1 MNKGTELLIAYDL
14 LQSHPDLLNQGV
26 KASDFFAV
34 ISFIMDTKDI
44 ESKEVFEQ
52 YINIT
57 DDINKLLYAY
67 YSDIARTKS
76 NLYKIGGLLLLLNKD
91 ENFYKSIEFKEFRN
105 KRKQGLIK
113 MFPAITTILEGLQYP
128 MDSSQ

>member
-14 LQSHPDLLNQGV
+14 LQSHPNLLNQGV
-26 KASDFFAV
+26 KSSDFFAV
-34 ISFIMDTKDI
+34 ISYILDSKDI

-91 ENFYKSIEFKEFRN
+91 ENFYKSNEFKEFRN

-113 MFPAITTILEGLQYP
+113 MFPVIVTILEGLQYP
-128 MDSSQ
+128 MDLSQ

>member
-14 LQSHPDLLNQGV
+14 LQSHPNLLNQGV
-26 KASDFFAV
+26 KSSDFFAV
-34 ISFIMDTKDI
+34 ISYILDSKDI

-57 DDINKLLYAY
+57 DDINKLLYTY

-91 ENFYKSIEFKEFRN
+91 ENFYKSNEFKEFRN

-113 MFPAITTILEGLQYP
+113 MFPVIVTILEGLQYP